1 MPGADEFR
9 EPITSQLP
17 RFVGKPQAFHPR
29 LAAQDPDDRRIEL
42 LDPHGVDRGTFLAHA
57 DPLDRMVAAIARAV
71 AAPRSANCRQ
81 SPA

>member
-9 EPITSQLP
+9 EPIASQLP
-17 RFVGKPQAFHPR
+17 RFVGQPQALHAR
-29 LAAQDPDDRRIEL
+29 LAAQDPDDLRIE
-42 LDPHGVDRGTFLAHA
+42 RLAHT

-71 AAPRSANCRQ
+71 AAPRSANWRQ